1 MPITTHKG
9 TTPAERADLE
19 LDDDTW
25 HTVTCDDYPACV
37 CRPAEVCPT
46 DLYAALTEAHR
57 SGAIEALT
65 QARDAACKGCC
76 KRWLFDADSNWH
88 VKAKDG
94 WPRNGDDL
102 YDCTAVEVRRLLEE
116 YGTKPTAEGTR

>member
-46 DLYAALTEAHR
+46 DLYAALAEAHR

-65 QARDAACKGCC
+65 QARDAACWACRDRMHGS
-76 KRWLFDADSNWH
+76 RPA
-88 VKAKDG
+88 
-94 WPRNGDDL
+94 WPCQSG
-102 YDCTAVEVRRLLEE
+102 EVRRLLEE
-116 YGTKPTAEGTR
+116 YAKPTAGGTR